1 MFVLILSQGKWINF
15 AVVLNFHFAWEKN
28 DYQMA
33 HGYFYI
39 LYGKIP
45 ADNYDI
51 LQTFY
56 VLCYEYLAISL
67 VITP

>member
-1 MFVLILSQGKWINF
+1 
-15 AVVLNFHFAWEKN
+15 
-28 DYQMA
+28 MA

-51 LQTFY
+51 TPTVY
-56 VLCYEYLAISL
+56 VLCYEYLALSL